1 MAESLSPLVEPFRG
15 ERYAAAGRLGNRL
28 APPYDVITPE
38 ARAQYA
44 ARSAH
49 NIVHLTLP
57 AGEGEARYQ
66 QAAATLE
73 EWRRAHVLVPDEEPS
88 VYVVQQGFRTPD
100 GRTHFRTGVIG
111 GVCVESYEAGRV
123 RPHEKT
129 HAGPKQDRLAL
140 TRATEAALE
149 AIFVLAPDESGELL
163 RRLHAVCRHDPTAVG
178 AVDGSD
184 VGLWRVGGE
193 EGAGIAAL
201 AGSGNLYIADGHHR
215 YETAVHYREER
226 PEADR
231 LPALI
236 VPTRDPGLVVLPT
249 HRILRGG
256 RIAPDILAAIDEGAA
271 ESHAIANPELTLPLL
286 KELSE
291 EGPACAAVLSDG
303 SRRAWLLPA
312 AEGEA
317 GIVAVER
324 LVISPLREAAGA
336 EGATAYTPSDAE
348 ALAALQAGA
357 AAAVLVTATPV
368 HEVLAV
374 ADRGGTMPPK
384 STYFVPKVPA
394 GLVLMDYRVAD

>member
-1 MAESLSPLVEPFRG
+1 MPESLAPLVEPFPG

-38 ARAQYA
+38 ERTRYA

-57 AGEGEARYQ
+57 AGDGDARYA
-66 QAAATLE
+66 QAAATLGD
-73 EWRRAHVLVPDEEPS
+73 WRRANALVRDEEPS

-111 GVCVESYEAGRV
+111 GLSVEPYGAGRV
-123 RPHEKT
+123 KPHEKT
-129 HAGPKQDRLAL
+129 HAGPKEDRLAL

-193 EGAGIAAL
+193 EAAGIAEL
-201 AGSGNLYIADGHHR
+201 AGSGSLYIADGHHR
-215 YETAVHYREER
+215 YETAIRYREER

-249 HRILRGG
+249 HRVLRGG
-256 RIAPDILAAIDEGAA
+256 RITAETLLAIDEAAA
-271 ESHAIANPELTLPLL
+271 EAHAIANPELTLPLL
-286 KELSE
+286 KELGE
-291 EGPACAAVLSDG
+291 EGPACAVVLADG

-312 AEGEA
+312 PADEA
-317 GIVAVER
+317 GIAVVER
-324 LVISPLREAAGA
+324 LVISPLREAAGD
-336 EGATAYTPSDAE
+336 GVATAYTPSDAE
-348 ALAALQAGA
+348 AVAALRDGA

-368 HEVLAV
+368 REVLAV
-374 ADRGGTMPPK
+374 ADRGGAMPPK
-384 STYFVPKVPA
+384 STYFIPKVPA
-394 GLVLMDYRVAD
+394 GLVLMDYRRGD